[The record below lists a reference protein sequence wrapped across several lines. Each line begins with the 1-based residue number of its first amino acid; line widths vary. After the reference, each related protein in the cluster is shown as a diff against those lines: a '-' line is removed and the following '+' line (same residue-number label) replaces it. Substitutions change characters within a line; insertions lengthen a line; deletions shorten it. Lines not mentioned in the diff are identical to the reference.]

1 VYLLVA
7 STRLQQQK
15 EHLHRLHLQASA
27 ASRCADVQSSTFG
40 FHRPASVLFNSYHA
54 LTALVAA
61 DWRNVPGQH
70 QWRRQEERGAG
81 GTPPP
86 RNWVHKK
93 IPGCAVELNTQMCAW
108 FGSQISLITA
118 MSFREAIPP
127 PNHPPR
133 ALPLNP
139 TGGLP
144 FPRHPVPPHLQIL
157 AAPLVSITILISITL
172 IFLTLITPP

>member
-1 VYLLVA
+1 MCLLVA

-108 FGSQISLITA
+108 FGSQISLIT
-118 MSFREAIPP
+118 
-127 PNHPPR
+127 
-133 ALPLNP
+133 
-139 TGGLP
+139 
-144 FPRHPVPPHLQIL
+144 
-157 AAPLVSITILISITL
+157 VSYTH
-172 IFLTLITPP
+172 LTLPTKRIV